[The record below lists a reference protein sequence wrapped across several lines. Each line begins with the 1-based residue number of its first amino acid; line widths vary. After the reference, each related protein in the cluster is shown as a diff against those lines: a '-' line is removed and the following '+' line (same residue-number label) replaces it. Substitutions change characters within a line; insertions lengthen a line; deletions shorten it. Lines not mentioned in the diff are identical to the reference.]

1 MVEGGDDRK
10 PQEFFCLFV
19 FVLIY
24 SSLPPTPKYIRLSK
38 EYAWQIQGIVTG
50 NIKVC
55 DIAFVV
61 LKCEL
66 FFTRI
71 IWRKISFYL
80 FIFLSVYFGVYL
92 TNIYYVLCTVWS
104 TGDQRKCKAEVGLQL
119 LYVEEKWSSRLKNCI
134 IPVIKEKIVLKSSDV

>member
-1 MVEGGDDRK
+1 MVEGGDARK

-24 SSLPPTPKYIRLSK
+24 SSHFTPPPKYIRLSK
-38 EYAWQIQGIVTG
+38 EYAWQIQKIVTG

-71 IWRKISFYL
+71 IWSKISFYL
-80 FIFLSVYFGVYL
+80 FIFLSTFVF
-92 TNIYYVLCTVWS
+92 I
-104 TGDQRKCKAEVGLQL
+104 
-119 LYVEEKWSSRLKNCI
+119 
-134 IPVIKEKIVLKSSDV
+134 

>member
-19 FVLIY
+19 FVLTY
-24 SSLPPTPKYIRLSK
+24 SSLPTPPKYIRLSK
-38 EYAWQIQGIVTG
+38 EYAWQIQKIVTG

-66 FFTRI
+66 FLLGSFEEKFPSTYL
-71 IWRKISFYL
+71 SFYL
-80 FIFLSVYFGVYL
+80 STLVFI
-92 TNIYYVLCTVWS
+92 
-104 TGDQRKCKAEVGLQL
+104 
-119 LYVEEKWSSRLKNCI
+119 
-134 IPVIKEKIVLKSSDV
+134 